1 MNWPQIKKII
11 LKCILLLLYAKTTNY
26 FVIKLW
32 CVMTSEFYMDSRWL
46 QTQCLDWE
54 ETPKHF
60 PKPNLHQKKGS
71 RSPFGGLLLIPSAT
85 AFWPALELLLRKLK
99 KTVISILQALKR
111 KWRTH
116 KDVWGISAK
125 RNCKEESDGTVRKT
139 RQELKQYHNE
149 RLKRAFNELISRLNT
164 ASRRIQGN
172 MKTGY
177 CLDYT
182 DFLCYI
188 SLSFS
193 SDLYYYYFF

>member
-1 MNWPQIKKII
+1 M
-11 LKCILLLLYAKTTNY
+11 
-26 FVIKLW
+26 
-32 CVMTSEFYMDSRWL
+32 
-46 QTQCLDWE
+46 
-54 ETPKHF
+54 
-60 PKPNLHQKKGS
+60 
-71 RSPFGGLLLIPSAT
+71 
-85 AFWPALELLLRKLK
+85 
-99 KTVISILQALKR
+99 ISILQALER

-125 RNCKEESDGTVRKT
+125 RNCREESNGTVRKM
-139 RQELKQYHNE
+139 RQEQKQHHNE

-177 CLDYT
+177 CLDYI

-193 SDLYYYYFF
+193 SDLYYLFFFFLNSLLGFIYCSFFFFFVLRLKLNLLNGKLSFAFLIYYCF